1 MVDISDT
8 SGYLHKQ
15 GVLPSVSFICTSFFA
30 CGLTSWKVELS
41 YYIVVAAAMGNSP
54 STQDPSHSTKK
65 EHGHHFHD
73 AFNKDRQGSIT
84 SQLFNNRKST
94 HKRRASHTSEHN
106 GAIPPRMQLLASHD
120 PSTDCDGRM
129 SSDTTIDK
137 GPSHL
142 FKKDYSL
149 SSAADVNDTT
159 LANLTLSDDHD
170 VGAPEEQVKSPSFL
184 SPGPSMA
191 TVKQTKS
198 DLDDLSTLNY
208 TMVDET
214 TENER
219 NDKPHHERHRS
230 SIIALKKNLLES
242 SATAS
247 PSPTRSSS
255 VHSASL
261 PALTKTDSIDIP
273 VRQPYSKKPSI
284 HAYQYQ
290 YLNND
295 ETFSENSQMDKEGN
309 SDSVDAEAGVLQSED
324 MVLNQSL
331 LQNALKKDMQRLSR
345 VNSSNSMYT
354 TERISHANNN
364 GNIENNT
371 RNKGNAGG
379 SNDDF
384 TAPISATAKMMMKL
398 YGDKTLMER
407 DLNKHHNKTKKAQ
420 SKKIRSAS
428 NSRRSSFAS
437 LHSLQSRKS
446 ILTNGLNL
454 QPLHPLHP
462 IINDNESQY
471 SAPQHREI
479 SHHSNSMSSM
489 SSISSTNSTENTLVV
504 LKWKDDGTVAATTEV
519 FIVSTDI
526 ASALKEQREL
536 TLDENAS
543 LDSEK
548 QLNPRIRMVYDD
560 VHKEWFVPDLFL
572 PAGIYRLQFSING
585 ILTHSNFLP
594 TATDSEGNFVNW
606 FEVLPGYHTI
616 EPFRNEADIDSQVEP
631 TLDEELPKRPELK
644 RFPSSSRKSSYYSA
658 KGVERPSTPFSDYR
672 GLSRSSSINMRDS
685 FVRLKASSLDL
696 MAEVKPERLVYS
708 NEIPNLFNIGDGSTI
723 SVKGDSDDVHPQEPP
738 SFTHRVVDCN
748 QDDLFATLQQGG
760 NIDAETA
767 EAVFLSRYPVPD
779 LPIYLNSSYL
789 NRILNQSNQ
798 NSESHERDEG
808 AINHIIPHVNLNH
821 LLTSSI
827 RDEIISVACTTRY
840 EGKFITQVVYAP
852 CYYKTQKSQISN

>member
-1 MVDISDT
+1 
-8 SGYLHKQ
+8 
-15 GVLPSVSFICTSFFA
+15 
-30 CGLTSWKVELS
+30 
-41 YYIVVAAAMGNSP
+41 MGNSP
-54 STQDPSHSTKK
+54 STQDPSHSNKK
-65 EHGHHFHD
+65 EHGYHLHE

-84 SQLFNNRKST
+84 SQLFNSRKST
-94 HKRRASHTSEHN
+94 HKRHASHASDHN

-120 PSTDCDGRM
+120 SSSNGDG
-129 SSDTTIDK
+129 SINNDNTIDSV
-137 GPSHL
+137 PSPL

-149 SSAADVNDTT
+149 SAVADANDTT
-159 LANLTLSDDHD
+159 LASLSLNDDHD
-170 VGAPEEQVKSPSFL
+170 EGAPEEQVKSPSLL

-214 TENER
+214 TEDER
-219 NDKPHHERHRS
+219 NNNSHHERHRS
-230 SIIALKKNLLES
+230 SIIALKKNLLEN

-261 PALTKTDSIDIP
+261 PPLIKTDSIDIP
-273 VRQPYSKKPSI
+273 VRQPYAKKPSV

-290 YLNND
+290 YLNTD
-295 ETFSENSQMDKEGN
+295 SKFSESLQIDKEKN

-345 VNSSNSMYT
+345 VNSSNSMYA
-354 TERISHANNN
+354 TERLSHSNNN
-364 GNIENNT
+364 GDSENNI
-371 RNKGNAGG
+371 RNKGNSGG

-407 DLNKHHNKTKKAQ
+407 DLNKHENKTKKAQ
-420 SKKIRSAS
+420 NKKLRSAS

-446 ILTNGLNL
+446 VLPNALNL

-479 SHHSNSMSSM
+479 SHHFNSMSSM

-504 LKWKDDGTVAATTEV
+504 LKWKDDGNVAATTEV
-519 FIVSTDI
+519 SIVSNDI

-536 TLDENAS
+536 SLDENAS

-548 QLNPRIRMVYDD
+548 QLNPKIRMVYDD

-585 ILTHSNFLP
+585 LLTHSNFLP

-616 EPFRNEADIDSQVEP
+616 EPFRNEADMESQIKL
-631 TLDEELPKRPELK
+631 TSDEESPKRPELK
-644 RFPSSSRKSSYYSA
+644 RLSSSSRKSSYYSA

-672 GLSRSSSINMRDS
+672 GLSRSNSINMRGS

-696 MAEVKPERLVYS
+696 MAEVKPEKLEYS
-708 NEIPNLFNIGDGSTI
+708 NEIPNLFNIGDGPTASA
-723 SVKGDSDDVHPQEPP
+723 KGDFDDLPPQDRP
-738 SFTHRVVDCN
+738 SFTHKVVDCN
-748 QDDLFATLQQGG
+748 QDDLFSTLQQGG

-798 NSESHERDEG
+798 NSESHDRDEG

-840 EGKFITQVVYAP
+840 EGKFITQVIYAP
-852 CYYKTQKSQISN
+852 CYYKTQKSQGNNHNFNSQ

>member
-1 MVDISDT
+1 
-8 SGYLHKQ
+8 
-15 GVLPSVSFICTSFFA
+15 
-30 CGLTSWKVELS
+30 
-41 YYIVVAAAMGNSP
+41 MGNSP
-54 STQDPSHSTKK
+54 STQDPSHSSKRN
-65 EHGHHFHD
+65 HGYHLHE

-84 SQLFNNRKST
+84 SQLFNNKKSV
-94 HKRRASHTSEHN
+94 HKRHTSHASSHKA
-106 GAIPPRMQLLASHD
+106 AIPHRMQLLASHD
-120 PSTDCDGRM
+120 VASDCD
-129 SSDTTIDK
+129 SSVNNDTIIDK
-137 GPSHL
+137 EPSPL

-149 SSAADVNDTT
+149 ANAADENDTT
-159 LANLTLSDDHD
+159 LANLSLNDDHD
-170 VGAPEEQVKSPSFL
+170 GSAPEEQVKSPSFL

-198 DLDDLSTLNY
+198 DLDDLSTVNC
-208 TMVDET
+208 TVVDET
-214 TENER
+214 MENER
-219 NDKPHHERHRS
+219 SGHPHHERHRS
-230 SIIALKKNLLES
+230 SIIALKKTLMEN

-261 PALTKTDSIDIP
+261 PPLTKTGSIDIP
-273 VRQPYSKKPSI
+273 VKQTYSKKPSV

-290 YLNND
+290 YLSPD
-295 ETFSENSQMDKEGN
+295 PTFSGN
-309 SDSVDAEAGVLQSED
+309 SHTGKEANGDNIDAEAGVLQSED

-345 VNSSNSMYT
+345 ANSSNSTYT
-354 TERISHANNN
+354 MGRENRINNSES
-364 GNIENNT
+364 NIDGKEN
-371 RNKGNAGG
+371 
-379 SNDDF
+379 SIDPSDDS
-384 TAPISATAKMMMKL
+384 TVPISATAKMMMKL

-407 DLNKHHNKTKKAQ
+407 DLNKHQNKTKKAQ
-420 SKKIRSAS
+420 NKKLRSAS

-437 LHSLQSRKS
+437 LHSLQSKKS

-479 SHHSNSMSSM
+479 SHHSNSISSM

-504 LKWKDDGTVAATTEV
+504 LKWKSDTNMTATTEV
-519 FIVSTDI
+519 SIVSNDI
-526 ASALKEQREL
+526 ASALKEQREVN
-536 TLDENAS
+536 LDDDAS

-548 QLNPRIRMVYDD
+548 PLNSRIRMIYDS
-560 VHKEWFVPDLFL
+560 VHREWFVPDLFL

-585 ILTHSNFLP
+585 LLTHSNFLP

-616 EPFRNEADIDSQVEP
+616 EPFRDEADMDFQMRS
-631 TLDEELPKRPELK
+631 TLDEEAPIRPEPKRL
-644 RFPSSSRKSSYYSA
+644 SSSRKSSYYSA
-658 KGVERPSTPFSDYR
+658 KDGERPGTPFSDYR
-672 GLSRSSSINMRDS
+672 GLSRSNSVFLRGS

-696 MAEVKPERLVYS
+696 MAEIKPEKLEYS
-708 NEIPNLFNIGDGSTI
+708 NEIPNLFNIGEASTTT
-723 SVKGDSDDVHPQEPP
+723 SKDHFERLSPQDRP
-738 SFTHRVVDCN
+738 SFTHKVVDCN

-767 EAVFLSRYPVPD
+767 EAVFLSRYPIPD

-789 NRILNQSNQ
+789 NRILNQSNP
-798 NSESHERDEG
+798 NSEFHDGDEG
-808 AINHIIPHVNLNH
+808 GINHIIPHVNLNH

-840 EGKFITQVVYAP
+840 EGKFITQVIYAP
-852 CYYKTQKSQISN
+852 CYYKTQKAGGNN